1 MPHDSAYKQFFS
13 NPEMVESL
21 LRDFV
26 SADFIADLDF
36 STLERCSGSHVTD
49 DLRERHD
56 DIVWRVGWKKGSWCY
71 VALLL
76 EFQSTPDHWMALR
89 TLSYTTL
96 LLLDLVKTG
105 KVRENDG
112 LPPVFPIVIYNGG
125 KAWKAPQDV
134 AALFAPMPESLKYY
148 RPQHRHFLLDE
159 SRVSGE
165 ELDKSKGLVAQ
176 LLRLERAQEP
186 EQVRQIVRELIARL
200 HGPEYLS
207 LRRAF
212 TVWLGRVVLKRS
224 GITEEI
230 PEFQDLREVDAML
243 EERAAQWKNE
253 YITLGRKEGEAKGE
267 AKGLGRGI
275 QLLLE
280 ARFGALP
287 ASVTTYISS
296 SSDSNTLQKMMLS
309 AYHAE
314 SLQSFIELIKKN

>member
-1 MPHDSAYKQFFS
+1 M
-13 NPEMVESL
+13 
-21 LRDFV
+21 

-36 STLERCSGSHVTD
+36 STLERCSGSYVTD
-49 DLRERHD
+49 DLRELYD

-96 LLLDLVKTG
+96 LLLDLVKMG
-105 KVRENDG
+105 NVRENEG

-125 KAWKAPQDV
+125 KAWKAPQEV
-134 AALFAPMPESLKYY
+134 AALFAPMPEGLKYY

-159 SRVSGE
+159 SRVPGE
-165 ELDKSKGLVAQ
+165 ELDKSNGLVAQ

-186 EQVRQIVRELIARL
+186 EQVRRIVRELIARL

-243 EERAAQWKNE
+243 EERAAQWKHE
-253 YITLGRKEGEAKGE
+253 YITLGRKEGEAKG
-267 AKGLGRGI
+267 LGRGV

-296 SSDSNTLQKMMLS
+296 SSDANTLQKMMLS

-314 SLQSFIELIKKN
+314 TLQSFMESIKKI